1 MKKAMMMMIGAGLLL
16 SSCGTYTATGA
27 YTGGQF
33 GQVIGSAVGG
43 INGGWRGHEVGSIV
57 GTVGGAAAGAAIGSA
72 IERGQQR
79 KYEKRQQ
86 KAQQQRG
93 NYDKRGYDQGGYYD
107 PQGRG
112 DDRIDFYGDNHVGGL
127 EVRNIQIME
136 SRRDGYLTRGEELTV
151 IFEVMNNS
159 DRPVRDIQPIVEET
173 TRNRHIHIS
182 PARQIA
188 SIAPHQGIRY
198 TASLVADQGLKN
210 GQIGLCI
217 GGAENGRPVQ
227 SQLYSYQIPTNKGRR

>member
-1 MKKAMMMMIGAGLLL
+1 MKKAVMMIVGAGLLM
-16 SSCGTYTATGA
+16 SSCGSYTATGA

-72 IERGQQR
+72 IERSQQR
-79 KYEKRQQ
+79 KWERQQ
-86 KAQQQRG
+86 QQTTGTRDNRNDDYG
-93 NYDKRGYDQGGYYD
+93 QGGYYD

-112 DDRIDFYGDNHVGGL
+112 DDRIDFYGDNHVRGL
-127 EVRNIQIME
+127 EVRNIQILE

-151 IFEVMNNS
+151 IFEVMNTS
-159 DRPVRDIQPIVEET
+159 DRTVFDIQPIVQET
-173 TRNRHIHIS
+173 SRNRHIHIS
-182 PARQIA
+182 PARQIG

-210 GQIGLCI
+210 GQIALCI
-217 GGAENGRPVQ
+217 GVAENGRPVQ
-227 SQLYSYQIPTNKGRR
+227 SQLYEYQIPTNKGRR